1 MNKRKLFTL
10 ILEHVGGTYI
20 SQVSAISPS
29 AALLEWVAKV
39 SSKELHVWKI
49 TRSELRTMAEDEP
62 ISITG
67 CPGVWCIAGST
78 RKGLAL
84 VNIVATER

>member
-1 MNKRKLFTL
+1 MKKKKLFTL
-10 ILEHVGGTYI
+10 IMEHAGGTYI

-29 AALLEWVAKV
+29 TALLTWVAKV
-39 SSKELHVWKI
+39 SSKELHLWKI
-49 TRSELRTMAEDEP
+49 TRSELRMMAEDEP
-62 ISITG
+62 VRITG